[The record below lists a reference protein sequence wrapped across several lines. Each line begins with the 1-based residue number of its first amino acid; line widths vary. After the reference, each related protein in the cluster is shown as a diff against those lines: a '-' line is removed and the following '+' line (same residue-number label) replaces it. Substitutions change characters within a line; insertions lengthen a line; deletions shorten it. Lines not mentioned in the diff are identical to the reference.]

1 MVGKLWTRDFTII
14 TLGTIISM
22 LGNAIAGF
30 ALGVLILEMT
40 NSNFAFALYLALN
53 SLPKL
58 LVPVLAGTFLDRFS
72 RVKVIY
78 TLDML
83 SSVLY
88 IMIFITLKWNV
99 LTYPLFLVLAFTI
112 GTVDSIYSVAYDS
125 LYPTYITKGNFSKA
139 YSISSMI
146 YPLAAFMTP
155 VAAFVNE
162 TIGIEVLFIFNAAA
176 FFIAAVFEMFLDK
189 NESHLKDG
197 VKILKFEN
205 FKEEFW
211 SGLKF
216 VFGDAGLRAITLY
229 FFINSFLQGSVAQT
243 LEMPYFKNTPHLG
256 YTLFTYVSVA
266 NVLGRFI
273 GGMLHYR
280 ITLPNRFKFNIAI
293 SVYIIICFTQG
304 FTLYLPFQLML
315 IANFIT
321 GLFAVTSFNIRI
333 SSTQSYVPNEIRG
346 RFNGTFQM
354 MTMSGT
360 ILGQLIWGALGNR
373 FDPRNLILIGNMI
386 TLILTY
392 FIIFKPRDSI
402 KRIYN
407 QNI

>member
-14 TLGTIISM
+14 TLGTVISM

-78 TLDML
+78 TLDFISALLYFLVFL
-83 SSVLY
+83 S
-88 IMIFITLKWNV
+88 IKTNV
-99 LTYPLFLVLAFTI
+99 LTYPIFLVLAFII
-112 GTVDSIYSVAYDS
+112 GIVDSIYAVAYDS

-155 VAAFVNE
+155 VAAFVHE
-162 TIGIEVLFIFNAAA
+162 TIGIEVLFVFNAIA
-176 FFIAAVFEMFLDK
+176 FFIAAVFETFLDK
-189 NESHLKDG
+189 NESHLREGAK
-197 VKILKFEN
+197 VLKFEN
-205 FKEEFW
+205 FKAEFR
-211 SGLKF
+211 SGLQF
-216 VFGDAGLRAITLY
+216 VFGDAGLKAITLY
-229 FFINSFLQGSVAQT
+229 FFINSFLQGSVSQT
-243 LEMPYFKNTPHLG
+243 LEMPYFKSTPNLG
-256 YTLFTYVSVA
+256 YALFTYISVA

-280 ITLPNRFKFNIAI
+280 ISLPDKYKFNIAMT
-293 SVYIIICFTQG
+293 VYIIICFTQG
-304 FTLYLPFQLML
+304 FTLFLPFKLML
-315 IANFIT
+315 VANFIT
-321 GLFAVTSFNIRI
+321 GLLAVTSFNIRI

-354 MTMSGT
+354 MTMSGM
-360 ILGQLIWGALGNR
+360 IMGQLIWGAFGSV
-373 FDPRNLILIGNMI
+373 FDARNLILFGNML
-386 TLILTY
+386 TLVLTF
-392 FIIFKPRDSI
+392 FIIFKQREGI
-402 KRIYN
+402 KPIYN

>member
-14 TLGTIISM
+14 TLGTVISM

-78 TLDML
+78 TLDFL
-83 SSVLY
+83 SSLLY
-88 IMIFITLKWNV
+88 LMIFVSLKFSI
-99 LTYPLFLVLAFTI
+99 LTYPMFLVLAFTI

-176 FFIAAVFEMFLDK
+176 FFTAAVFEMFLDK

-205 FKEEFW
+205 FREEFR

-216 VFGDAGLRAITLY
+216 VFGDTGLRAITLY

-243 LEMPYFKNTPHLG
+243 LEMPYFKNTPNLG
-256 YTLFTYVSVA
+256 YTLFTYVTVA

-280 ITLPNRFKFNIAI
+280 ITLPNRYKFNIALT
-293 SVYIIICFTQG
+293 VYIIICFTQG
-304 FTLYLPFQLML
+304 FTLFLPFQLML
-315 IANFIT
+315 LANFIT

-360 ILGQLIWGALGNR
+360 IIGQLIWGALGNI
-373 FDPRNLILIGNMI
+373 FDARNLILFGNMM

-392 FIIFKPRDSI
+392 FIIFKPRSSI